1 ADHRLFLLGGNMGK
15 FDERCETISMCVD
28 CPFRKTLVLCKEAYD
43 NCNAIVNEIL
53 SKVKKEIEQVEE
65 RRK

>member
-1 ADHRLFLLGGNMGK
+1 MGK

-28 CPFRKTLVLCKEAYD
+28 CPFNKTVVLCKEAYD
-43 NCNAIVNEIL
+43 NCNASFNEIL
-53 SKVKKEIEQVEE
+53 SKVKKDIGHVEE

>member
-1 ADHRLFLLGGNMGK
+1 MGK

-43 NCNAIVNEIL
+43 NCNASFNEIL

-65 RRK
+65 SRK